1 MQREREGERE
11 KKAKRKKTRE
21 REREKDKN
29 IDRAC
34 ERINPRGKERNYDIQ
49 MKRKSKLYTDKD
61 KGIKK
66 NFKNS

>member
-1 MQREREGERE
+1 MID
-11 KKAKRKKTRE
+11 RE
-21 REREKDKN
+21 REREREREIERERKKDKN

-34 ERINPRGKERNYDIQ
+34 ERINPRGKKRNYDTQ